1 MMPAIAEKEYIAHLD
16 SKNRFSVR
24 GATARLFQVKVFE
37 DGHILLSPR
46 KLVEDEPIS
55 EATLCQIEKSISN
68 LKTGKVSSA
77 IDIEEA
83 RVALR
88 Q

>member
-1 MMPAIAEKEYIAHLD
+1 MPSVAEKEYTAHLD

-24 GATARLFQVKVFE
+24 GATARHFQVKVFQ

-55 EATLCQIEKSISN
+55 EATLSQIERSISN
-68 LKTGKVSSA
+68 L
-77 IDIEEA
+77 
-83 RVALR
+83 
-88 Q
+88 